1 MQKIIYVY
9 IVGCVV
15 SGLVLIKD
23 FYLSEEEEREEV
35 REQLSAM
42 PERYWS
48 MILFLTT
55 FLIILSSWY
64 YVYQDVSSIL
74 FKRGGE

>member
-35 REQLSAM
+35 RKQLLVM

-48 MILFLTT
+48 MILFLTA
-55 FLIILSSWY
+55 FLIVLSSWY